1 MFYVNIW
8 LTVKKEEDIPQ
19 VREYLC
25 EIARLSIEEEACL
38 RLDVYHSEADRTRFL
53 LVEHWN
59 SREGWQGHREEI
71 PFTEIYQPKVLP
83 LVDREPHICELI
95 E

>member
-1 MFYVNIW
+1 MVIW
-8 LTVKKEEDIPQ
+8 VFPGKTTSSL
-19 VREYLC
+19 
-25 EIARLSIEEEACL
+25 
-38 RLDVYHSEADRTRFL
+38 EADRTRFL